1 MIFRWNQDISNAYW
15 LWGAFYDGCGIGY
28 SAISALSTWSFFPFQ
43 FSFVVVLSSLTQ
55 ASILANFASMQNHYW
70 GNLDLYTFVGKKK
83 KLRNALLFSLS
94 GWSQIACGAELIYSI
109 QAFGRTPLT
118 NISPKKTLEGAL
130 AGLSGCILITLIL
143 SKILCWPTSLLRY
156 SVCCSKLWK
165 LTSKVQVCL
174 HLVISY
180 RNSTYFL
187 FYQIGSLHLCQI
199 RWITSSSFVDLIYRF

>member
-1 MIFRWNQDISNAYW
+1 MII
-15 LWGAFYDGCGIGY
+15 
-28 SAISALSTWSFFPFQ
+28 
-43 FSFVVVLSSLTQ
+43 FSFSVFICCCFVFIDSSFYFGKFRFHAKSLCRK
-55 ASILANFASMQNHYW
+55 FGPVH
-70 GNLDLYTFVGKKK
+70 FCRGKKK
-83 KLRNALLFSLS
+83 LCNALLFSLS

-118 NISPKKTLEGAL
+118 NISPKKTLEGAF

-156 SVCCSKLWK
+156 SACCSKLWK

-199 RWITSSSFVDLIYRF
+199 RWITSSSFVDLIYRC